1 MSYFLHDFFLG
12 IGSCIIKYVDERFT
26 LYIVGWRG
34 TSSLR
39 AYVDSNETLHILR
52 LLGADLSKFGK
63 FFHIKEV
70 NGLLI
75 DFFLKRLTSI
85 KKLEKLQLL

>member
-1 MSYFLHDFFLG
+1 MFNFATYVQLISG
-12 IGSCIIKYVDERFT
+12 VGSCIIKYVDERFT

-63 FFHIKEV
+63 WFYIIYD
-70 NGLLI
+70 L
-75 DFFLKRLTSI
+75 FFLKNNPFF
-85 KKLEKLQLL
+85 

>member
-1 MSYFLHDFFLG
+1 MILTAV
-12 IGSCIIKYVDERFT
+12 GSCIIKYVDERFT

-63 FFHIKEV
+63 FLMPVKV
-70 NGLLI
+70 
-75 DFFLKRLTSI
+75 KRRNILFINKPPNSYRG
-85 KKLEKLQLL
+85 K